1 MGITWQGDVFRLI
14 MGEGGSTLSLTI
26 ITDNDEFSF

>member
-1 MGITWQGDVFRLI
+1 MGITWQGDVFRLTI
-14 MGEGGSTLSLTI
+14 GRGGRTLSLTI